1 MDWVKLKMEHA
12 RQQRELLQ
20 GQNHTNTDQP
30 QVSNPGGQ
38 ASAHK
43 KSFKPIWIL
52 GATTTWIVTMIAAWL
67 VGSNVTT
74 YDVSLD
80 SPGNVGV
87 SRTSEVAELK
97 THIATSMEMKEH
109 LDDLNGRIQ
118 LLTDSIANVE
128 VGLTR
133 VLVMTDSMPGPASGK
148 PLVALQ
154 QQPPPVTGEKSV
166 IAMIEPA
173 ASAMPDTLAIANT
186 AADKPANNIEKPEAG
201 EKAAPGFGKQ
211 DSVNTGA
218 GFPWVVNL
226 ASLNSETDANRFAAR
241 ARSKDIQVEQHAVV
255 IKGKEYWRVQA
266 SGFLTAAEAR
276 SQANTIKK
284 KLGLKD
290 VWVTKR

>member
-1 MDWVKLKMEHA
+1 MDWVKEKMEHA

-20 GQNHTNTDQP
+20 GQNQTNTDQP
-30 QVSNPGGQ
+30 RVSNPGGQ

-43 KSFKPIWIL
+43 KPFNTIWFL
-52 GATTTWIVTMIAAWL
+52 GAAATWAVTMIAAWL
-67 VGSNVTT
+67 AGSNVTT

-97 THIATSMEMKEH
+97 THIATSMELRNH

-118 LLTDSIANVE
+118 LLTDSIASVE
-128 VGLTR
+128 AGLTR
-133 VLVMTDSMPGPASGK
+133 VLVMTDSMPGPASGI
-148 PLVALQ
+148 PSVALQ
-154 QQPPPVTGEKSV
+154 QQPPVTGEKPV
-166 IAMIEPA
+166 FEMIEPA
-173 ASAMPDTLAIANT
+173 ASATSDTLAIANT

-201 EKAAPGFGKQ
+201 EKAAPDSSKQ

-218 GFPWVVNL
+218 GSPWVVNL
-226 ASLNSETDANRFAAR
+226 ASLNSKTDADRFAAK
-241 ARSKDIQVEQHAVV
+241 ARSKDIQVEQYAVV
-255 IKGKEYWRVQA
+255 IKGREYWRVQA
-266 SGFLTAAEAR
+266 SGFSTAAEAR